1 MSRFNR
7 KVDTNHPKIVNHLRA
22 CGYQVFD
29 THALPG
35 RLDIDCLSKSGL
47 IIVPMEIKMPGE
59 KLTEAEEIYLSQWPG
74 YIVHSED
81 EAQRLME
88 RIDQWRVQT
97 EA

>member
-1 MSRFNR
+1 MTKYAR
-7 KVDTNHPKIVNHLRA
+7 KVDRNHPQIVEHLRK
-22 CGYQVFD
+22 CGYIVFD

-35 RLDIDCLSKSGL
+35 RLDIDCLSKSN
-47 IIVPMEIKMPGE
+47 IIVPIEIKMPGE

-74 YIVHSED
+74 YIVHSGD